1 MKERV
6 NSYYADDPYGMI
18 VKDFFDRYD
27 LNDKLNEIVS
37 TDEIKAMVKKEWNNT
52 ITLTNVVLNYVP
64 KMIRDG
70 LISQAKDEIYWPLE
84 RFNDLFMY
92 YVGIHCYPRVR
103 NEYDS
108 ANNVEENRK
117 KFICKM
123 RQLINEETVKRILID
138 IRDTFVERF
147 IVFLVNQCL
156 FNDTKASFVRHMVD
170 ECKQSFE

>member
-1 MKERV
+1 MGRLD

-27 LNDKLNEIVS
+27 LNDELNEIVS

-92 YVGIHCYPRVR
+92 YVGMYCHPRVR

-147 IVFLVNQCL
+147 IAFLVNQCL
-156 FNDTKASFVRHMVD
+156 FNDTKASFVSHMVD